1 MNQMKKH
8 LVSIL
13 VLCIFLAPV
22 TVLAQKKDPI
32 PLKYGAQ
39 RIGKRTDE
47 AMQQWRDNKFGQ
59 IIHFGLYSLLG
70 GYYNGKCYNGAAEWI
85 KSSARIPNAEYEK
98 LASQMALPK
107 FDAKEWAR
115 IAKQMGV
122 KYSVITTKH
131 HEGFCLWPSKYTDYT
146 IANTPYGKD
155 LLKEYVDAYNA
166 EGIDVYFYFSIID
179 WNNKDWRSSIK
190 SKDDS
195 LAFERFKKF
204 TLNQVEELITNYPTV
219 KGFWF
224 DGTWDASMVK
234 SGSFTYDI
242 EKKMHELKPDIICG
256 SRLRVDE
263 RGARHFDSNKNLMGD
278 YEQGWERSLPDKP
291 LPNDWEAVMT
301 IPENQWGY
309 HSNWQ
314 GHIKSA
320 NEIIEMIAKAASLD
334 GNFVLNF
341 GPKGDGS
348 IRKEEQE
355 LAKNIG
361 KWMAVNGEAIYNCGM
376 ASFKEQK
383 WGYFT
388 ANKESKALYMVVTN
402 HPATGQLK
410 VNVPQGTEIDQCVPL
425 NSKTP
430 LKLQKSTKNEYVIEA
445 PKAKMNEI
453 YVLKLTLKKG
463 DSVGNYVAPKM

>member
-1 MNQMKKH
+1 MKKGF
-8 LVSIL
+8 LFIMIL
-13 VLCIFLAPV
+13 IFFFLCPNV
-22 TVLAQKKDPI
+22 QAQSLDTI

-39 RIGKRTDE
+39 RIGKRTDQ
-47 AMQQWRDNKFGQ
+47 AMQHWRDNRFGQ
-59 IIHFGLYSLLG
+59 FIHFGLYSVLG
-70 GYYNGKCYNGAAEWI
+70 GYWQGKCYDGAAEWI
-85 KSSARIPNAEYEK
+85 KSSARIPDAEYEK
-98 LASQMALPK
+98 LPARMSLQK
-107 FDAKEWAR
+107 FNAKEWAR

-146 IANTPYGKD
+146 IANTPYKRD
-155 LLKEYVDAYNA
+155 FLKEYVDAYNA

-190 SKDDS
+190 SPEDS
-195 LAFERFKKF
+195 LAFGRFKQF
-204 TLNQVEELITNYPTV
+204 TLNQVEELMTNYPSV

-224 DGTWDASMVK
+224 DGTWDPSMVK

-242 EKKMHELKPDIICG
+242 EKKMQSINPNIICG
-256 SRLRVDE
+256 SRLRVDD
-263 RGARHFDSNKNLMGD
+263 RGARHFDSNKQLMGD
-278 YEQGWERSLPDKP
+278 YEQGWERSLPDAP
-291 LPNDWEAVMT
+291 LANDWEAVMT

-309 HSNWQ
+309 HANWK
-314 GHIKSA
+314 GHIKNA
-320 NEIIEMIAKAASLD
+320 PEIIEMIVKATSLD

-355 LAKNIG
+355 LAENIG
-361 KWMAVNGEAIYNCGM
+361 KWMDTNHEAIYDCGM

-388 ANKESKALYMVVTN
+388 ANRKNNSLYMIVTN
-402 HPATGQLK
+402 QPATGMLK
-410 VNVPQGTEIDQCVPL
+410 VNVPHGTVIDKCTPI
-425 NSKTP
+425 NSSTP
-430 LKLQKSTKNEYVIEA
+430 LKLQKSTKNEYVIQA
-445 PKAKMNEI
+445 PKAKSNEI

>member
-1 MNQMKKH
+1 MRKYFF
-8 LVSIL
+8 IF
-13 VLCIFLAPV
+13 IFLSG
-22 TVLAQKKDPI
+22 LALSSAVSAQEEI

-39 RIGKRTDE
+39 RLGKRTDP
-47 AMQQWRDNKFGQ
+47 AMQHWRDNRFGQ
-59 IIHFGLYSLLG
+59 FIHFGLYSILG
-70 GYYNGKCYNGAAEWI
+70 GYYKDKCYDGAAEWI
-85 KSSARIPNAEYEK
+85 KSFAKIPNAEYEQ
-98 LASQMALPK
+98 LTRQMSLSEY
-107 FDAKEWAR
+107 DAKEWAR
-115 IAKQMGV
+115 IAKDMGV
-122 KYSVITTKH
+122 KYAVITTKH

-146 IANTPYGKD
+146 IANTPYGRD
-155 LLKEYVDAYNA
+155 MLKEYVEAYNA

-179 WNNKDWRSSIK
+179 WNHKDWRGTIK
-190 SKDDS
+190 SEEDR
-195 LAFERFKKF
+195 LAFERFKEF
-204 TLNQVEELITNYPTV
+204 TLAQVEELMTNYPTV

-224 DGTWDASMVK
+224 DGTWDPSMVK

-242 EKKMHELKPDIICG
+242 EQKMHEINPDIICG
-256 SRLRVDE
+256 SRLRVDD
-263 RGARHFDSNKNLMGD
+263 RGARHFDSNKHLMGD
-278 YEQGWERSLPDKP
+278 YEQGWERSLPEAP

-309 HSNWQ
+309 HANWK

-320 NEIIEMIAKAASLD
+320 NEIIEMIAKATSLD

-361 KWMAVNGEAIYNCGM
+361 KWMNANGEAIYGCGM

-388 ANKESKALYMVVTN
+388 ANQKTNSLYMIVTN
-402 HPATGQLK
+402 HPATGLLK
-410 VNVPQGTEIDQCVPL
+410 VNVPQGTVIDKCIPL
-425 NSKTP
+425 NSSET
-430 LKLQKSTKNEYVIEA
+430 LKLQKSTKNEYVIA
-445 PKAKMNEI
+445 SPKAKSDEI
-453 YVLKLTLKKG
+453 YVLKLVLKKG

>member
-1 MNQMKKH
+1 MKKQVVF
-8 LVSIL
+8 LLIACMFCGPAFVS
-13 VLCIFLAPV
+13 
-22 TVLAQKKDPI
+22 AQKKEPI

-47 AMQQWRDNKFGQ
+47 AMQHWRDCRFGQ
-59 IIHFGLYSLLG
+59 FIHFGLYSLLG
-70 GYYNGKCYNGAAEWI
+70 GYYNGKCYDGAAEWI
-85 KSSARIPNAEYEK
+85 KGSARIPNAEYEK
-98 LASQMALPK
+98 LAGQMSLPD
-107 FDAKEWAR
+107 FDAKEWAK
-115 IAKQMGV
+115 IAKGMGV

-146 IANTPYGKD
+146 IANTPYGRD

-190 SKDDS
+190 SREDS
-195 LAFERFKKF
+195 LAFERFKTF
-204 TLNQVEELITNYPTV
+204 TFNQIEELMTNYPTV

-242 EKKMHELKPDIICG
+242 EKKMHDINPDIICG

-278 YEQGWERSLPDKP
+278 YEQGWERSLPDAP

-309 HSNWQ
+309 HSNWK
-314 GHIKSA
+314 GHIKNS
-320 NEIIEMIAKAASLD
+320 NEIIEMIAKATSLD

-348 IRKEEQE
+348 IRKEEQK
-355 LAKNIG
+355 LAKEIG
-361 KWMAVNGEAIYNCGM
+361 EWMAKNSEAIYQCGM
-376 ASFKEQK
+376 AKFKEQK
-383 WGYFT
+383 WGFFT
-388 ANKESKALYMVVTN
+388 ANRNTNALYMIVTN
-402 HPATGQLK
+402 HPTTGLLK
-410 VNVPQGTEIDQCVPL
+410 VNVPQGTVIDRCVPL
-425 NSKTP
+425 GSTKA

-445 PKAKMNEI
+445 PKAKGNEI

>member
-1 MNQMKKH
+1 MNQMKK
-8 LVSIL
+8 
-13 VLCIFLAPV
+13 VLLLV
-22 TVLAQKKDPI
+22 TVCLVMVCPQSWAQTKEPI

-47 AMQQWRDNKFGQ
+47 AMQHWRDNRFGQ
-59 IIHFGLYSLLG
+59 FIHFGLYSLLG
-70 GYYNGKCYNGAAEWI
+70 GYYNGKCYDGAAEWI

-98 LASQMALPK
+98 LAGQMSLPEY
-107 FDAKEWAR
+107 DAKEWAR
-115 IAKQMGV
+115 IAKNMGV

-146 IANTPYGKD
+146 IANTPYGRD

-190 SKDDS
+190 SQEDS
-195 LAFERFKKF
+195 LAFGRFKQF
-204 TLNQVEELITNYPTV
+204 TLNQVEELMTNYPTV

-224 DGTWDASMVK
+224 DGTWDPSMVK

-242 EKKMHELKPDIICG
+242 EKKMHDINPDIICG
-256 SRLRVDE
+256 SRLRVDDK
-263 RGARHFDSNKNLMGD
+263 GARHFDSNKNLMGD
-278 YEQGWERSLPDKP
+278 YEQGWERSLPDAP

-309 HSNWQ
+309 HSNWK
-314 GHIKSA
+314 GHIKNG
-320 NEIIEMIAKAASLD
+320 NEIIEMIAKATSLD

-348 IRKEEQE
+348 IRKEEQQ
-355 LAKNIG
+355 LAKEIG
-361 KWMAVNGEAIYNCGM
+361 AWMAKNSEAIYDCGM
-376 ASFKEQK
+376 AKFKEQK
-383 WGYFT
+383 WGFFT
-388 ANKESKALYMVVTN
+388 ANRKTNALYMIVTN
-402 HPATGQLK
+402 HPTTGLLK
-410 VNVPQGTEIDQCVPL
+410 VNVPQGTVIDQCIPL
-425 NSKTP
+425 GSAKA

-445 PKAKMNEI
+445 SKAKSNEI

>member
-1 MNQMKKH
+1 MNLMKKQ
-8 LVSIL
+8 LAF
-13 VLCIFLAPV
+13 VLCLLLATV
-22 TVLAQKKDPI
+22 TVTVQAQDTI

-39 RIGKRTDE
+39 RIGKRTDA
-47 AMQQWRDNKFGQ
+47 AMQRWRDNRFGQ
-59 IIHFGLYSLLG
+59 FIHFGLYSIPG
-70 GYYNGKCYNGAAEWI
+70 GYWKGKYYGGAAEWI
-85 KSSARIPNAEYEK
+85 KSGARIPNAEYEK
-98 LASQMALPK
+98 LAEQMSLPQ

-115 IAKQMGV
+115 IAKNMGV

-146 IANTPYGKD
+146 IANTPFGRD
-155 LLKEYVDAYNA
+155 LLKEYVDAYTA

-190 SKDDS
+190 SREDS
-195 LAFERFKKF
+195 LAFERFKTF
-204 TLNQVEELITNYPTV
+204 TLNQVSELITNYPEV

-224 DGTWDASMVK
+224 DGTWDPSMVK

-242 EKKMHELKPDIICG
+242 EQRMHELKPDIICG

-263 RGARHFDSNKNLMGD
+263 KGARHFDSNKNLMGD
-278 YEQGWERSLPDKP
+278 YEQGWERSLPDAA

-309 HSNWQ
+309 HSNWK
-314 GHIKSA
+314 GHIKNA
-320 NEIIEMIAKAASLD
+320 NELIEMIAKATSLD

-341 GPKGDGS
+341 GPKGDGG
-348 IRKEEQE
+348 IRKEEQQ
-355 LAKNIG
+355 LAKQIG
-361 KWMAVNGEAIYNCGM
+361 EWMAKNGEAVYGCGM
-376 ASFKEQK
+376 AKFKEQK

-388 ANKESKALYMVVTN
+388 ANPKTNALYMVVTN

-410 VNVPQGTEIDQCVPL
+410 VNVPQGTVIDQCVPIG
-425 NSKTP
+425 SSAS
-430 LKLQKSTKNEYVIEA
+430 LKLEKSTKNEYVIQA
-445 PKAKMNEI
+445 PKVKNNEI